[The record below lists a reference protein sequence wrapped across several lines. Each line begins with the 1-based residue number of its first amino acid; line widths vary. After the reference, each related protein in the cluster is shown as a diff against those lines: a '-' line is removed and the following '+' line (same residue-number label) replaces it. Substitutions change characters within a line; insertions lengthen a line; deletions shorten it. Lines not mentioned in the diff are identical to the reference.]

1 MKKYDISTEYGIFA
15 KFTPP
20 FHKILFPVSS
30 LILAVIPQ
38 MLKSSHEVEITKQR
52 IKTDD
57 DAYINLYLFNPVK
70 SKTDKA
76 FLYIHGGGFAF
87 KGYFCHYELCR
98 RFAGEGDC
106 KVVYVDYR
114 LSPKYKYPVPLND
127 CFDAYKW
134 ILKHADKLK
143 INADKI
149 IVGGDSAGGCLA
161 VDVAFKA
168 IQKNLVRPCY
178 QMLVYP
184 VLDKRM
190 NTRSMKI
197 YSDTPMWNSRSNR
210 KMWKYYLGNSY
221 YISPNE
227 RLNLS
232 NMPPTYLETAEYDCL
247 HDEGIEFAK
256 KLMDHGIPVELYET
270 KQTMH
275 GYNIKNCSITE
286 KAIQK
291 RIQVLKEIPGGKAG
305 TLSARL

>member
-1 MKKYDISTEYGIFA
+1 MKKYNISNEYGIYA
-15 KFTPP
+15 KITPP
-20 FHKILFPVSS
+20 FNRILFPISS
-30 LILAVIPQ
+30 LVLELVPK
-38 MLKSSHEVEITKQR
+38 MLKSSGEVKITKKR
-52 IKTDD
+52 METIDGNS
-57 DAYINLYLFNPVK
+57 INLYIFAPVK
-70 SKTDKA
+70 TKTDKVL
-76 FLYIHGGGFAF
+76 LYIHGGGFAF
-87 KGYFCHYELCR
+87 KGYFCHYNLCQ
-98 RFAGEGDC
+98 RFAGEANC

-114 LSPKYKYPVPLND
+114 LSPKYQYPVPLND

-134 ILKHADKLK
+134 ILKNAGKLK

-161 VDVAFKA
+161 VDVALKA
-168 IQKNLVRPCY
+168 IQKNLARPCY

-190 NTRSMKI
+190 ATRSMKM
-197 YSDTPMWNSRSNR
+197 YSDTPMWNSRLNR

-232 NMPPTYLETAEYDCL
+232 NMPPAYLETAEYDCL

-256 KLMDHGIPVELYET
+256 KLMDQGIPVELYET

-275 GYNIKNCSITE
+275 GYNIKNGSITE

-291 RIQVLKEIPGGKAG
+291 RIQVLKDIQ
-305 TLSARL
+305 